1 MYKFKIF
8 TKVKKIYFTNNLI
21 IYSILLIGFIPLWIR
36 LYILK
41 NDDLSY
47 FEEILL
53 LISVSSLIVGI
64 IFKFFGISKYKT
76 LKGIFDKDL
85 VFENDKIIIG
95 AEIYLIADI
104 KKIELNSEDFV
115 GALRYYNQS
124 DFNGAL
130 SNGEKNI
137 LKLKLNNDDILEFN
151 FQQNDKYE
159 MQNIREQ
166 LIIYY
171 TKGKFNF
178 LNLIDALKIT
188 DYDEIQKFK
197 QTLPPTAVLS

>member
-21 IYSILLIGFIPLWIR
+21 IYSILLIGFIPLWFR

-53 LISVSSLIVGI
+53 LVSVSSLIIGL
-64 IFKFFGISKYKT
+64 IFKFFGLSKYKP
-76 LKGIFDKDL
+76 LKGIFNKDL
-85 VFENDKIIIG
+85 VFENDKIMIG
-95 AEIYLIADI
+95 ADIYLIADI
-104 KKIELNSEDFV
+104 KKIELNSEDYV
-115 GALRYYNQS
+115 GALRYYNKS

-137 LKLKLNNDDILEFN
+137 LKLKLNNGDILEFN

-166 LIIYY
+166 LIIYH
-171 TKGKFNF
+171 TKGKLHF
-178 LNLIDALKIT
+178 LNLINTLKIT
-188 DYDEIQKFK
+188 DYDEIQTFK
-197 QTLPPTAVLS
+197 KTLPPTATPM